1 MKKFLILFLAIGF
14 LINNGTVFAQNAQKG
29 FVDYEKTSNSEKKE
43 FLLVLPMDENF
54 FSNYPYNYS
63 MILNSI
69 STDII
74 NLYNETDNI
83 NAITIDSL
91 IYRIKNNR
99 QEHLF
104 NNVISLFK
112 GKGLIDYQSLSKL
125 CDNLGTSKV
134 LLVTGDFSAFKF
146 ICKPH
151 TGFQLD
157 LIEPALI
164 KPAYEINT
172 FVVLADPYQGKVIW
186 DKTFEKSFTV
196 DSPQFNIQ
204 QKSMSISNL
213 RKFSHNV
220 ASWTVEDTE
229 KLLFPQAPVTSVN
242 AQVIK
247 TKSPKTI
254 LTNAKN
260 TITTKSS
267 NTFSTINRYVK
278 TKF

>member
-1 MKKFLILFLAIGF
+1 MLFLITNKA
-14 LINNGTVFAQNAQKG
+14 FAQTHQQG
-29 FVDYEKTSNSEKKE
+29 FIDYDNNNSEKKE

-54 FSNYPYNYS
+54 FSIYPSNYS

-74 NLYNETDNI
+74 NKYNETDHI
-83 NAITIDSL
+83 NSLTIDSL
-91 IYRIKNNR
+91 IYRIKNNQ
-99 QEHLF
+99 QEQLLR
-104 NNVISLFK
+104 NTISLFK
-112 GKGLIDYQSLSKL
+112 GKGLIDYQSLSRL
-125 CDNLGTSKV
+125 CDNLGATKV

-157 LIEPALI
+157 LTEPALI

-172 FVVLADPYQGKVIW
+172 FVLLTDPYKGEVLW
-186 DKTFEKSFTV
+186 DKTFEKKFTV

-204 QKSMSISNL
+204 QKSITVSNL
-213 RKFSHNV
+213 RKFSNNV
-220 ASWTVEDTE
+220 ASWTVSDTE
-229 KLLFPQAPVTSVN
+229 KVLFPPKAITSVDSN
-242 AQVIK
+242 IIK
-247 TKSPKTI
+247 SKSPKII
-254 LTNAKN
+254 LTKVKN
-260 TITTKSS
+260 TVTAKSS